1 MVNDQKLK
9 MMNATSE
16 KAEDFMFK
24 PVKVK
29 KIYEKVIE
37 QIKALIIDGKLQPG
51 DKLMSE
57 RELAEK
63 LGVSRASVREAFS
76 ALEMMGII
84 TTHPG
89 EGSFVRQASYE
100 GMLEPLSFL
109 LQRDIDNV
117 MQLLEVRK
125 ILEVEIAVLAAM
137 RATEEDIEDIRCALN
152 KMVDE
157 VNAGE
162 IGDVADAEFHFA
174 VVKAAHNPILV
185 TLINTISDLMAKTVR
200 FSRRRIF
207 LVENMPTILYDAH
220 CSLFQAIVD
229 KKSQQAGRLMHE
241 HLTMVENVML
251 QFKEGG
257 MKALTKFEE
266 VPVDHE
272 IKTDCGFPS

>member
-1 MVNDQKLK
+1 
-9 MMNATSE
+9 
-16 KAEDFMFK
+16 MFK
-24 PVKVK
+24 PVKIK
-29 KIYEKVIE
+29 KIYEEVIE
-37 QIKALIIDGKLQPG
+37 QIKKLIIDGKLQPG

-57 RELAEK
+57 RELAET

-84 TTHPG
+84 TIRPG

-100 GMLEPLSFL
+100 GILETLSFL
-109 LQRDIDNV
+109 LERDIDDV

-125 ILEVEIAVLAAM
+125 ILEVEIATLAAV
-137 RATEEDIEDIRCALN
+137 RATEEDIEDIRHALN

-157 VNAGE
+157 VNAGD

-174 VVKAAHNPILV
+174 VVKAAHNPVLV

-207 LVENMPTILYDAH
+207 FVENMPNLLYDSH
-220 CSLFQAIVD
+220 CLIFQAIVD
-229 KKSQQAGRLMHE
+229 KKPQQAGALMHE

-251 QFKEGG
+251 KFKQEE
-257 MKALTKFEE
+257 AIELTKVEKL
-266 VPVDHE
+266 PLDHE
-272 IKTDCGFPS
+272 IKIDCGFPS